1 MKLIIGIGNPGT
13 RYFHTRHNLGFR
25 ILDQFCLIHKLKFQS
40 TKSNFWE
47 VESIF
52 NTFHFFLIKPATYVN
67 NSGIVVKELADEL
80 NVIPEDILVVYDDT
94 NINVGEVRI
103 RKSGSDG
110 GHNGI
115 KSIIYHLEADNFI
128 RLRVG
133 IGATENNDELAD
145 YVLSPFPE
153 CDIEI
158 IEDKLPFIIK
168 LLENFITGGVD
179 LMLNYYSKESNID
192 TSNIS

>member
-1 MKLIIGIGNPGT
+1 
-13 RYFHTRHNLGFR
+13 
-25 ILDQFCLIHKLKFQS
+25 
-40 TKSNFWE
+40 
-47 VESIF
+47 
-52 NTFHFFLIKPATYVN
+52 LIKPATYVN
-67 NSGIVVKELADEL
+67 NSGIVVKELAEEL
-80 NVIPEDILVVYDDT
+80 NIIPEDILVVYDDT

-133 IGATENNDELAD
+133 IGAPENNDELAD